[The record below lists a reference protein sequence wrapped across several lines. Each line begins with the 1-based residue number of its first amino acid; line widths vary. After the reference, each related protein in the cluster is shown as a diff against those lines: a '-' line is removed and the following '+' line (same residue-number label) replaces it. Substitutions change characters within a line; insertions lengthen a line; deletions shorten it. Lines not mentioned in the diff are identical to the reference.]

1 MSAIWLAVTALA
13 LLAAV
18 YVVVRARWPRP
29 SRTEVSP
36 TMRETLALQRRE
48 LEAEASAQG
57 LDDAE
62 VQALEEE
69 LALDALDQLP
79 TEGSDAPASEEL
91 SSRDAPPLVPSIIAA
106 AAAVALAVALYALW
120 GEPHARTLADA
131 ARLMDAARA
140 GDEAASDRLRAA
152 LEARTSRLPSD
163 RDGWFLL
170 GHVRMSAGDFTG
182 AASAFATLHGI
193 AGVNPQVDLAWAQAN
208 YLADGGS
215 ISAATRT
222 IVDRLLA
229 DDPNRPEL
237 LEMLAMDAL
246 RQGDFVAGARHLARA
261 LGQPMPDSRRR
272 ILAEMLALARTRLD
286 PERPLVEV
294 TIDAAWEAT
303 EQAPWLMVF
312 ARPPKG
318 GMPVAAL
325 RLPAQHTQTVVL
337 DDATTMTDGA
347 SLDGAGPLRVVA
359 RLSQTGEATAADVE
373 AAVEELVDPAA
384 QPHIRLRLDG
394 ANGQPNS
401 AATAIE

>member
-1 MSAIWLAVTALA
+1 MSAIWLAVTAFA

-18 YVVVRARWPRP
+18 YVVVRAHWPRP
-29 SRTEVSP
+29 SRTALRDSP
-36 TMRETLALQRRE
+36 TMRQALALQRRE

-62 VQALEEE
+62 VRALEEE

-79 TEGSDAPASEEL
+79 AEGSDALASDGL
-91 SSRDAPPLVPSIIAA
+91 PRPDTPPLLHSIIAA
-106 AAAVALAVALYALW
+106 VAAVALAVALYALW
-120 GEPHARTLADA
+120 GEPYARTLADA
-131 ARLMDAARA
+131 AQLMDAARA
-140 GDEAASDRLRAA
+140 GDEAASDRLRSA
-152 LEARTSRLPSD
+152 LEARTNRQPSD

-170 GHVRMSAGDFTG
+170 GHVRMNAGDFTG

-215 ISAATRT
+215 ISAATRA

-246 RQGDFVAGARHLARA
+246 RQSDFLVGARHLARA

-286 PERPLVEV
+286 PARPLVEV

-312 ARPPKG
+312 ARPPQG

-325 RLPAQHTQTVVL
+325 RVHAQRTQTLVL
-337 DDATTMTDGA
+337 DAATTMTDGA
-347 SLDGAGPLRVVA
+347 SLDNAGPLRVVA
-359 RLSQTGEATAADVE
+359 RLSQSGEANAADVE
-373 AAVEELVDPAA
+373 AVAEELVDPSA
-384 QPHIRLRLDG
+384 QPHIRLRLG
-394 ANGQPNS
+394 EGSPAL
-401 AATAIE
+401 ATPAVE